1 MWSMLAVRNG
11 RDGGLR
17 VGRPAGEVDVGG
29 VVGPD
34 GGRDGRVVE
43 QPLAN
48 RQRVVRAGRHEHDVD
63 QALTG

>member
-11 RDGGLR
+11 REGSLGVAR
-17 VGRPAGEVDVGG
+17 APGQVDVGR

-34 GGRDGRVVE
+34 RRRDRRVVE

-48 RQRVVRAGRHEHDVD
+48 GQRVVRAGRHEHDVD